1 MQKTFDEKCPRVQR
15 TTHVA
20 YDIQRTHSAQKADA
34 AILVARAH
42 NAVITGNLMLITIM
56 YSETS
61 VTYDTEQKLG
71 SYTILMR
78 SLEFTGDSTW
88 SREKTMCC
96 TACASNFDSCLV
108 LATRTLYGLTDLRVM

>member
-1 MQKTFDEKCPRVQR
+1 MRR

-20 YDIQRTHSAQKADA
+20 YDIQRTRTAQKADA
-34 AILVARAH
+34 AILESRAH

-56 YSETS
+56 YSQPS
-61 VTYDTEQKLG
+61 VTYDTEQKLR

-88 SREKTMCC
+88 LGEKTMCC
-96 TACASNFDSCLV
+96 EVCASNFDSVCF
-108 LATRTLYGLTDLRVM
+108 